1 MFKIQKRN
9 QVNWKYFEFYQ
20 VQVWLWV
27 FCVVSLKLLK
37 LKITTNHLNHVDVC
51 VGGDVYVQADTFVA
65 VAAADDVYADLGSMG
80 QNAHQRDESMAL
92 NKLPAKSC

>member
-1 MFKIQKRN
+1 MSS
-9 QVNWKYFEFYQ
+9 
-20 VQVWLWV
+20 
-27 FCVVSLKLLK
+27 CVVSLKLLS
-37 LKITTNHLNHVDVC
+37 LKIPTNHVDVC

-65 VAAADDVYADLGSMG
+65 VAAADDFYADLGSMG